1 VLQFRIIILHS
12 NLYSTICIILF
23 LLKRFGSSSSDED
36 FPPAAVARGV
46 GKSNGDE
53 TDNDDKLYDED
64 DKDVP
69 SIGKNLMRILG
80 LSVFHPLLE
89 VMSFKI
95 TILNVTMLAQILL
108 DLPVIWP

>member
-1 VLQFRIIILHS
+1 MLQFCIIILHS
-12 NLYSTICIILF
+12 NSYSPNCIILF
-23 LLKRFGSSSSDED
+23 LFARFDSSSSDED
-36 FPPAAVARGV
+36 VPSAAIARGV
-46 GKSNGDE
+46 GKSNGDK
-53 TDNDDKLYDED
+53 TNDDDKGDDEY
-64 DKDVP
+64 DKDVS

-95 TILNVTMLAQILL
+95 TILNETMLAQILL